1 MASTLFLIL
10 ALATSAAAFPLG
22 RALSIGDYC
31 NKVYGHANASLIA
44 ELDRQYES
52 THSRGSTP
60 YELAGRP
67 VCTPGCSIAA
77 TTIRD
82 GAGWSG
88 KCWGVVEG
96 NAASQV
102 NCLFDPLCT
111 VKRATM
117 LGPDL
122 GFAGTVARGRAA
134 VSGHEAFVFEYPP
147 GSGGATVYEAFER
160 SPMSDFTVDV
170 YYESTGARSYKD
182 FRECVHAAGASPA
195 GDRSARTDGIDH
207 PSIDVCHLTRLTLPR
222 SEMKQVGHGMW
233 QGRVYVRQRDG
244 SEKLARRF
252 VMFME

>member
-1 MASTLFLIL
+1 MASTLFLL
-10 ALATSAAAFPLG
+10 FALATSAAASPLG

-31 NKVYGHANASLIA
+31 NKIYGHANASLIA

-60 YELAGRP
+60 YEVAGRP

-122 GFAGTVARGRAA
+122 GFAGTAARGRAA
-134 VSGHEAFVFEYPP
+134 VSGKEAFVFEYPP

-170 YYESTGARSYKD
+170 YVLRIDGSAELQGLQRVRAR
-182 FRECVHAAGASPA
+182 C
-195 GDRSARTDGIDH
+195 RSEPGRGTDGIDH
-207 PSIDVCHLTRLTLPR
+207 PLMLRAGHLTHSLTSLPPTA
-222 SEMKQVGHGMW
+222 
-233 QGRVYVRQRDG
+233 
-244 SEKLARRF
+244 AR
-252 VMFME
+252 